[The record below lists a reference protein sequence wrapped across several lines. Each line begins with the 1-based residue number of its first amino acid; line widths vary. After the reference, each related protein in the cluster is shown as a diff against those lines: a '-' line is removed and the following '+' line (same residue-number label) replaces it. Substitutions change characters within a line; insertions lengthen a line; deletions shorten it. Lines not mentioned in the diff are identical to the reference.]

1 MASHAHGDE
10 PIVVGLDPDPGRR
23 TALGWGADEADRR
36 RLPLLLVLAQNVPT
50 PGYRPAG
57 GRPSWEEWNESLH
70 TTGDRMLKEAVAF
83 VESRHPQ
90 VRVSG
95 LLAEGHP
102 AWVLREQARNATVV
116 VIGSWRLSA
125 LQELFTSAAVALPL
139 IAHAPCPVVVVPE
152 PDQVPEAEHVP
163 GREPA
168 PEAEHAPERQP
179 HFVVGVDGSPHSA
192 AAVDFAFG
200 EAALRGS
207 ALRALYVW
215 QPPRLGTPDE
225 EAAVQ
230 ECRRLLSETVAGRT
244 AGHPEVEL
252 RQEVVPGHPVQVLTE
267 ASENALGLVVGTRG
281 HGGFT
286 GLLLG
291 SVSQGVTQ
299 HARCPV
305 ITVPSA

>member
-1 MASHAHGDE
+1 MAHAHGDE
-10 PIVVGLDPDPGRR
+10 PIVIGLDPDPGRR
-23 TALGWGADEADRR
+23 AALGWAADEADRR
-36 RLPLLLVLAQNVPT
+36 RLPLQLVLAQNVPT
-50 PGYRPAG
+50 PGYRPTG

-70 TTGDRMLKEAVAF
+70 TSGDRMLKEAVAF

-116 VIGSWRLSA
+116 VVGSWRLSA

-152 PDQVPEAEHVP
+152 PDQVPEAERV
-163 GREPA
+163 A
-168 PEAEHAPERQP
+168 EAEHVPERQP
-179 HFVVGVDGSPHSA
+179 HFVVGVDGSRHSA
-192 AAVDFAFG
+192 AAVDFAFD
-200 EAALRGS
+200 EAALHGS

-267 ASENALGLVVGTRG
+267 AAEHALGLVVGTRG